1 MQNNANN
8 VGKALSRECGRVRSY
23 NDAKLR
29 SVLSNPALYQPE
41 LVAACEREAQ
51 IREKSIPLQDTVK
64 CYDDAKLIELL
75 SNPSI
80 YSDEMVCC
88 CQMEYASRIKK
99 KRQEAQQSALKEEL
113 KAQLLKEIEAEQ
125 KAALAE
131 QAKAM
136 EPISKKNKA
145 WLWPV
150 VGGVAVILVTVVCLF
165 CFGVFDKKAPVL
177 DPKWEDAPGSSSS
190 YYSSRYPGEY
200 PQASERRLTHADVC
214 YLSKWELKIMRNEIL
229 ARYGYIFKTA
239 AMREYF
245 SKQDW
250 YEGRYTEV
258 ATMLTPLEWEN
269 IELIKLYE

>member
-1 MQNNANN
+1 MQNNANT

-29 SVLSNPALYQPE
+29 SVLSNPALYKPE

-51 IREKSIPLQDTVK
+51 IRKKSIPLRDTVK
-64 CYDDAKLIELL
+64 CYDDAKLIELI

-80 YSDEMVCC
+80 YSDEMVYC
-88 CQMEYASRIKK
+88 CQKEYASRIKK
-99 KRQEAQQSALKEEL
+99 KRL

-136 EPISKKNKA
+136 EPISKKNNT

-150 VGGVAVILVTVVCLF
+150 VGGVTVIFVTVVCLF

-177 DPKWEDAPGSSSS
+177 DPKWEDAPSSSSS

-250 YEGRYTEV
+250 YEGRYEDV
-258 ATMLTPLEWEN
+258 NAMLTSLEWKN
-269 IELIKLYE
+269 IELIKQYEKNK